1 MRARPMIAI
10 VTTIL
15 ASVLILAGIAFADS
29 HEGEKTVMTDQ
40 MEMPFGG
47 EEDVAFADALWAA
60 MDGYGEWVMQSD
72 IIPGKSP
79 HGMFVRMYYNLVT
92 IDEVAYHVV
101 IKDNYGGKD
110 VTLDMVKESPGSYLM
125 AVTPMV
131 QREAGY
137 DDENNNWFYVKYDAP
152 GSISLNDMGM
162 AMAGRVAKGMPIG
175 CIACHANA
183 ADGDYL
189 FSND

>member
-1 MRARPMIAI
+1 MIAI
-10 VTTIL
+10 VATIL
-15 ASVLILAGIAFADS
+15 ASVLILAGIAFAQN
-29 HEGEKTVMTDQ
+29 EKAEM

-110 VTLDMVKESPGSYLM
+110 VTLDMVKESPADYLM

-137 DDENNNWFYVKYDAP
+137 DAENNDWFYVKYDV
-152 GSISLNDMGM
+152 
-162 AMAGRVAKGMPIG
+162 AGAVEPE
-175 CIACHANA
+175 
-183 ADGDYL
+183 
-189 FSND
+189 F